1 MSIGGGSANQ
11 RAGGDERTQAG
22 RQAALLS
29 RPRTLVVPAAAA
41 AAVSNSPS
49 FLFGCGLR
57 LPGGEEIIAVPSM
70 GDSITEGTIV
80 EWTKQPGDSVEL
92 DEVVVVLE
100 TDKVSKWNRRV
111 GYLYD

>member
-1 MSIGGGSANQ
+1 M
-11 RAGGDERTQAG
+11 
-22 RQAALLS
+22 
-29 RPRTLVVPAAAA
+29 
-41 AAVSNSPS
+41 
-49 FLFGCGLR
+49 
-57 LPGGEEIIAVPSM
+57 PSM